1 MKALTIKDI
10 ILEKIAA
17 AGADGLCNTE
27 CRGCYKTNLGYL
39 CDHKP
44 DLYCCR
50 LAKLEKVVIC
60 NTRLVL
66 LEMLVLLETEE
77 GTE

>member
-17 AGADGLCNTE
+17 TGADGLCSVDNQ
-27 CRGCYKTNLGYL
+27 CWCAKDRIGCYCYGE
-39 CDHKP
+39 
-44 DLYCCR
+44 R
-50 LAKLEKVVIC
+50 LLNCHLVKELEPA
-60 NTRLVL
+60 
-66 LEMLVLLETEE
+66 ETEE